1 MNAIEFRNF
10 RNFEHLNK
18 MPFNGVTML
27 VGTNNAGKSTI
38 TKACRLLG
46 KNLHKIMGDLDIIS
60 LMEGWKQYPSFDFSD
75 ICGNFKRALSS
86 DAQEEIIEFTTQN
99 GMFAI
104 TIKVTPSSNVDS
116 SFAHISNV
124 RIVDIID
131 ECTWECDLSQCIP
144 TATFTYSGKF
154 LANLT
159 RLKELKYR
167 TDILPFEEMF
177 TVPTAEEREDLQIYA
192 QKKNMTV
199 EELCEIK
206 HNSISEKLNKYYDIE
221 QKYEAITDSFSIEM
235 VDSLIPFGIEPNK
248 KVVLDGIHTDFVI
261 GALPNLTDSS
271 ITYDDDTKICNE
283 YIEYIKICL
292 KKALASDMVV
302 YIPSNVATND
312 SYFRIDETY
321 TTDYASKIINNFYK
335 HYLHSIEWV
344 ERMMRILGIGESFSI
359 KQVNSD
365 FIYVTITKEGGK
377 EFPLADLGKGT
388 IQLFLKILQLST
400 LRPKL
405 STSING
411 GDYENENILWDE
423 NAEKRDAFSKN
434 FMHGLD
440 RYKMILD
447 KKIDENLFKKV
458 VVIEEPEENLHPALQ
473 SKLADLFM
481 EVSKLG
487 VNVLVETHSEY
498 LIRRSQVLIAEA
510 KYKDEHELAQKCPFK
525 VYYLPETGTGKPYE
539 MEYHINGTFNEQ
551 FGKGF
556 YDEASSLSF
565 QVLTAGNL

>member
-38 TKACRLLG
+38 TKACRLVG
-46 KNLHKIMGDLDIIS
+46 KNLHKIMGDLDINS
-60 LMEGWKQYPSFDFSD
+60 FMEGREQYPSFDFSD
-75 ICGNFKRALSS
+75 ICGNFKRALST
-86 DAQEEIIEFTTQN
+86 DAQENIIEFTTQN
-99 GMFAI
+99 GMFTI
-104 TIKVTPSSNVDS
+104 TIKVTPSSNLDS
-116 SFAHISNV
+116 SFAQISYV
-124 RIVDIID
+124 KIVDTID
-131 ECTWECDLSQCIP
+131 ECTWECDLSQRSPI
-144 TATFTYSGKF
+144 ATFTYSGKF

-177 TVPTAEEREDLQIYA
+177 TVPTAEEKEDLQMYA

-199 EELCEIK
+199 EELCETK
-206 HNSISEKLNKYYDIE
+206 HNSISEKLNKFYDIE
-221 QKYEAITDSFSIEM
+221 QKYEAITDSISIENY
-235 VDSLIPFGIEPNK
+235 SLIPFDIEHHK
-248 KVVLDGIHTDFVI
+248 KVVLDGVHTNFEFGTILTV
-261 GALPNLTDSS
+261 LTDSNVK
-271 ITYDDDTKICNE
+271 YDDDTKICNE

-292 KKALASDMVV
+292 KKALAPDIVV

-335 HYLHSIEWV
+335 HNLHNIEWV
-344 ERMMRILGIGESFSI
+344 VRMLRILGIGESFSI

-365 FIYVTITKEGGK
+365 FLYVTITKQGGK

-400 LRPKL
+400 LCPKP
-405 STSING
+405 STSINWI
-411 GDYENENILWDE
+411 DNDPEWDE
-423 NAEKRDAFSKN
+423 TTTKRNALREN

-498 LIRRSQVLIAEA
+498 LIRRSQVLVAEA
-510 KYKDEHELAQKCPFK
+510 KYKDEQELSQKCPFK

-539 MEYHINGTFNEQ
+539 MEYHIDGTFNEQ

-556 YDEASSLSF
+556 YDEASSLSL

>member
-46 KNLHKIMGDLDIIS
+46 KNLPKIMGNLDIIS
-60 LMEGWKQYPSFDFSD
+60 FMEGWKQYPSFDFSD

-104 TIKVTPSSNVDS
+104 TIKVTPSSNLDS
-116 SFAHISNV
+116 SFAQISYV
-124 RIVDIID
+124 KIIDTID
-131 ECTWECDLSQCIP
+131 ECTWECDLSQRSPI
-144 TATFTYSGKF
+144 ATFTYSGKF

-167 TDILPFEEMF
+167 TQNLPFMEILTSPYKSEME
-177 TVPTAEEREDLQIYA
+177 VIQVEAKKRKVTA
-192 QKKNMTV
+192 
-199 EELCEIK
+199 EELCETRKNAITT
-206 HNSISEKLNKYYDIE
+206 KLNNFYDIE
-221 QKYEAITDSFSIEM
+221 QKYEAITDSFSIENY
-235 VDSLIPFGIEPNK
+235 SLIPFDIEHHK
-248 KVVLDGIHTDFVI
+248 KVILDGVHTNFEFGTILTV
-261 GALPNLTDSS
+261 LTDSDVK
-271 ITYDDDTKICNE
+271 YDDDTKICNE
-283 YIEYIKICL
+283 YLEYIKICL
-292 KKALASDMVV
+292 KKALAPDMVV

-335 HYLHSIEWV
+335 HNLHNIEWV

-365 FIYVTITKEGGK
+365 FIYVTRTKEGGK

-440 RYKMILD
+440 SYKMILD
-447 KKIDENLFKKV
+447 KKVDENLFKKI

-498 LIRRSQVLIAEA
+498 LIRRSQVLVAEA
-510 KYKDEHELAQKCPFK
+510 KYKDEQELAQKCPFK

-539 MEYHINGTFNEQ
+539 MTYSTHGNFTRP
-551 FGKGF
+551 FGNGF
-556 YDEASSLSF
+556 YDEAD
-565 QVLTAGNL
+565 NLAMLLML

>member
-46 KNLHKIMGDLDIIS
+46 KNLHKIMGNLDIIS
-60 LMEGWKQYPSFDFSD
+60 FMEGWEQYPSFDFSD
-75 ICGNFKRALSS
+75 ICGNFKRALST
-86 DAQEEIIEFTTQN
+86 DAQENIIEFTTQN
-99 GMFAI
+99 GMFTI
-104 TIKVTPSSNVDS
+104 TIKVTPSSDVDS
-116 SFAHISNV
+116 SFAQISYV
-124 RIVDIID
+124 KIIDTID
-131 ECTWECDLSQCIP
+131 ECTWECDLSQRIP

-159 RLKELKYR
+159 CLKELKYR
-167 TDILPFEEMF
+167 IQNLPFMEIL
-177 TVPTAEEREDLQIYA
+177 TAPYKSETEVIQIEA
-192 QKKNMTV
+192 KKRNMTA
-199 EELCEIK
+199 EELCETRKNAITT
-206 HNSISEKLNKYYDIE
+206 KLNNFYDIE
-221 QKYEAITDSFSIEM
+221 QKYEAITDSFSIENY
-235 VDSLIPFGIEPNK
+235 SLIPFDIEHHK
-248 KVVLDGIHTDFVI
+248 KVILDGVHTNFEFGTILTV
-261 GALPNLTDSS
+261 LTDSDVK
-271 ITYDDDTKICNE
+271 YDDDTKICNE
-283 YIEYIKICL
+283 YLEYIKICL
-292 KKALASDMVV
+292 KKALAPDMVV

-335 HYLHSIEWV
+335 HNLHNIEWV
-344 ERMMRILGIGESFSI
+344 VRMLRILGIGESFSI

-365 FIYVTITKEGGK
+365 FLYVTITKQGGK

-400 LRPKL
+400 LRPKP
-405 STSING
+405 STSINL

-440 RYKMILD
+440 SYKKILD
-447 KKIDENLFKKV
+447 KKVDENLFKKI

-498 LIRRSQVLIAEA
+498 LIRRSQVLVAEA
-510 KYKDEHELAQKCPFK
+510 KYKDEQELAQKCPFK

-539 MEYHINGTFNEQ
+539 MTYSTHGNFTRP
-551 FGKGF
+551 FGNGF
-556 YDEASSLSF
+556 YDEAD
-565 QVLTAGNL
+565 NLAMLLML